1 MDKDKFVRM
10 GQGPAKLIESGSD
23 EDKKDTHGFTQ
34 PNLHRRVD
42 PKEPNSKSNEVSP
55 KEYELGV
62 YGFDS
67 YRTTKINYH
76 DEESETSEI
85 P

>member
-1 MDKDKFVRM
+1 MLKAKDFIRM
-10 GQGPAKLIESGSD
+10 GQGPATKIESNSLESTKD
-23 EDKKDTHGFTQ
+23 EFGYTQ

-42 PKEPNSKSNEVSP
+42 PQEPNDDTETSP
-55 KEYELGV
+55 REYKLGV
-62 YGFDS
+62 YGLDS
-67 YRTTKINYH
+67 YRTTEINYH